1 MTNVGSTQG
10 INRLQQLEPL
20 ESVKPRNNSVPDN
33 EGNNN
38 SLQSLDTVMANS
50 YTDPNNNIPTSD
62 ILAPIDAMNPEM
74 PGMDR
79 QDTKEQGLTGF
90 IGGVFKGFGK
100 AGLDTVKGVATL
112 GKVVVSAV
120 SHPKEAINYVGGG
133 IKYAINNP
141 IKTTKTL
148 AIDLPIGI
156 VKGMVDPYATAI
168 KDGKWGEAVG
178 RGVFDVGMVLL
189 TAGVSEGG
197 TASKGV
203 VATEKAT
210 KGSRAA
216 KAIES
221 VADNADLL
229 DDAVGSGTKII
240 TKGVEG
246 GVRIGKDAIKV
257 TGKVNGNVII
267 NIGNATANV
276 GSTAGRAARTAR
288 TLEEV
293 AATTER
299 VVRGSSKLSRATKV
313 AESTGRISLGL
324 GELTGTLGKGA
335 SKIGGLLKPI
345 GSSIGA
351 GAANGLTTVFGPRT
365 ASIITRGAGAIGQG
379 ISAGGV
385 VIKNG
390 AIFVKA
396 HPVASALI
404 AGKTVDIIDKGLR
417 ASDNYDPG
425 YIK

>member
-10 INRLQQLEPL
+10 ANRLQLEPL
-20 ESVKPRNNSVPDN
+20 ESVKPRNNPVSNNDYS
-33 EGNNN
+33 NN
-38 SLQSLDTVMANS
+38 SLQPLDTVFANS

-62 ILAPIDAMNPEM
+62 ILAPIDAMNPEV
-74 PGMDR
+74 PGFDK
-79 QDTKEQGLTGF
+79 QDTREQGVTGF

-112 GKVVVSAV
+112 GKIVVSAV
-120 SHPKEAINYVGGG
+120 SHPKEAASYVGGG

-141 IKTTKTL
+141 IKTAKTL

-156 VKGMVDPYATAI
+156 VKGMVDPYATAV
-168 KDGKWGEAVG
+168 KEGKWGEAVG

-197 TASKGV
+197 GASKGV
-203 VATEKAT
+203 AATEKAT
-210 KGSRAA
+210 KGSKAA
-216 KAIES
+216 KVIES
-221 VADNADLL
+221 VADNADLV

-246 GVRIGKDAIKV
+246 GVKLGKDAIKI
-257 TGKVNGNVII
+257 TGPVKGNVII

-276 GSTAGRAARTAR
+276 GNVGSKAARTAKVV
-288 TLEEV
+288 EE
-293 AATTER
+293 AAVVTER
-299 VVRGSSKLSRATKV
+299 VVRGASKASKAAKV
-313 AESTGRISLGL
+313 TESAGRISLGL
-324 GELTGTLGKGA
+324 GDLGSTLGRGA
-335 SKIGGLLKPI
+335 SKIGGMLKPI
-345 GSSIGA
+345 GTSIGA
-351 GAANGLTTVFGPRT
+351 GATNTLTTVLGPK
-365 ASIITRGAGAIGQG
+365 AAGVITQGAVAIGQG

-404 AGKTVDIIDKGLR
+404 AGKTFDIIDKGLR

-425 YIK
+425 HIK